1 MAGRGKPS
9 SRDDD
14 LEGGRARRDA
24 EEAER
29 AADAEKAAKAAKE
42 GSGDADVDAGPA
54 SALGGNSL
62 AAERLGAETDVMDR
76 RGGERGAGRG
86 HGGDPVDAEDG
97 DGLGAGEPGD
107 GSWGAASGFGD
118 PGWVPQPSPA
128 GPVPQ
133 PAAWFADA
141 EVDGWRRESR
151 LAELDPL
158 ADPLPTGV
166 RPFPEPCDHVAAEAP
181 GAWARAVATSLPHD
195 EVGSLL
201 RWWIGSGTHLLGPA
215 TGSRGARE
223 LRLVALAA
231 LALDPQ
237 PVGDADGL
245 ALELQAVRHGPD
257 QLELA
262 LAADASRPSSTVA
275 LLADHVDATPGPP
288 VPLPPDD
295 PPDGLMASWVERLA
309 LRPGSTWRD
318 GGPRDAEGPRWLHV
332 SAAETARQRR
342 EHLAGLGIGL
352 FRDALRTRIRVGGW
366 GREVARLARP
376 RIGGGLDAD
385 ILALANAVD
394 LRTSQVIAG
403 LQQLGA
409 GLMKPPYL
417 DAEEARE
424 LLHSLVDDLDALVA
438 GVPWY
443 FAQWTRVLTASL
455 PLPPPPPPAAPDA
468 LSEALR
474 VGRPDRARRLLGA
487 GSPLQALLPPLHS
500 DTLEAA
506 RADLPVPLDAI
517 ADLLV
522 GPVALAEGRLDRA
535 RAAAQRSHARALAR
549 GSSILL
555 AEAAVR
561 MADVLEQTDGPEA
574 ADACLAEN
582 AARLFASGAIAW
594 AARLTDRMS

>member
-1 MAGRGKPS
+1 MDKAGK
-9 SRDDD
+9 
-14 LEGGRARRDA
+14 EGRA
-24 EEAER
+24 
-29 AADAEKAAKAAKE
+29 
-42 GSGDADVDAGPA
+42 DADVDAGPA
-54 SALGGNSL
+54 AALGGNSL

-76 RGGERGAGRG
+76 RRADARGGPG
-86 HGGDPVDAEDG
+86 HGGDPVEADDG
-97 DGLGAGEPGD
+97 DGLGAAEPED
-107 GSWGAASGFGD
+107 GTWGAARGFGD

-128 GPVPQ
+128 GPAPQ

-141 EVDGWRRESR
+141 EVDAWRRESR
-151 LAELDPL
+151 LAELDPS
-158 ADPLPTGV
+158 APPLPSGV
-166 RPFPEPCDHVAAEAP
+166 RPFPEPCDHVAAEAA
-181 GAWARAVATSLPHD
+181 GAWARAVAGSLPHD
-195 EVGSLL
+195 EVGTLL

-223 LRLVALAA
+223 LRVVAIAA

-237 PVGDADGL
+237 PHGDADGL
-245 ALELQAVRHGPD
+245 ALELAAVRHGPD

-262 LAADASRPSSTVA
+262 LAADASRPSSTVS
-275 LLADHVDATPGPP
+275 LLADHVDATPGPAAS
-288 VPLPPDD
+288 LPSDD

-318 GGPRDAEGPRWLHV
+318 GGAREDHGPRWLHV
-332 SAAETARQRR
+332 APEEKARQRR
-342 EHLAGLGIGL
+342 EHLASLGIGL

-366 GREVARLARP
+366 GREIARLARP
-376 RIGGGLDAD
+376 RVGAGLDGD

-394 LRTSQVIAG
+394 VRTSQIIAG

-417 DAEEARE
+417 DADAARE

-443 FAQWTRVLTASL
+443 FAQWTRVLTSDVD
-455 PLPPPPPPAAPDA
+455 LPPKPVAPPSDDLAD
-468 LSEALR
+468 ALR

-487 GSPLQALLPPLHS
+487 SSPLHALLPPLTS
-500 DTLEAA
+500 DALEAA
-506 RADLPVPLDAI
+506 RPQLPVPLDAI

-535 RAAAQRSHARALAR
+535 RAAAQRSQARALAR

-574 ADACLAEN
+574 ADAHLAQH
-582 AARLFASGAIAW
+582 AGRLLASGAVAW
-594 AARLTDRMS
+594 AGRLTDRMS

>member
-1 MAGRGKPS
+1 MAGRGKPA
-9 SRDDD
+9 SRDED
-14 LEGGRARRDA
+14 LEGGRARREGED
-24 EEAER
+24 AER
-29 AADAEKAAKAAKE
+29 AAKAENGEKA
-42 GSGDADVDAGPA
+42 GRGDADVDAGPA
-54 SALGGNSL
+54 AALAGNSL

-76 RGGERGAGRG
+76 RRADARGGPG
-86 HGGDPVDAEDG
+86 HGGDPVEADDG
-97 DGLGAGEPGD
+97 DGLGAAEPED
-107 GSWGAASGFGD
+107 GTWGAARGFGD

-128 GPVPQ
+128 GPAPQ

-141 EVDGWRRESR
+141 EVDAWRRESR
-151 LAELDPL
+151 LAELDPS
-158 ADPLPTGV
+158 APPLPSGV
-166 RPFPEPCDHVAAEAP
+166 RPFPEPCDHVAAEAA
-181 GAWARAVATSLPHD
+181 GAWARAVAGSLPHD
-195 EVGSLL
+195 EVGTLL

-223 LRLVALAA
+223 LRVVAIAA

-237 PVGDADGL
+237 PHGDADGL
-245 ALELQAVRHGPD
+245 ALELAAVRHGPD

-262 LAADASRPSSTVA
+262 LAADASRPSSTVS
-275 LLADHVDATPGPP
+275 LLADHVDATPGPAAS
-288 VPLPPDD
+288 LPSDD

-318 GGPRDAEGPRWLHV
+318 GGAREDHGPRWLHV
-332 SAAETARQRR
+332 APEEKARQRR
-342 EHLAGLGIGL
+342 EHLASLGIGL

-366 GREVARLARP
+366 GREIARLARP
-376 RIGGGLDAD
+376 RVGAGLDGD

-394 LRTSQVIAG
+394 VRTSQIIAG

-417 DAEEARE
+417 DADAARE

-443 FAQWTRVLTASL
+443 FAQWTRVLTSDVD
-455 PLPPPPPPAAPDA
+455 LPPKPVAPPSDDLAD
-468 LSEALR
+468 ALR

-487 GSPLQALLPPLHS
+487 SSPLHALLPPLTS
-500 DTLEAA
+500 DALEAA
-506 RADLPVPLDAI
+506 RPQLPVPLDAI

-535 RAAAQRSHARALAR
+535 RAAAQRSQARALAR

-574 ADACLAEN
+574 ADAHLAQH
-582 AARLFASGAIAW
+582 AGRLLASGAVAW
-594 AARLTDRMS
+594 AGRLTDRMS